1 MTFAIF
7 CRGHQP
13 PLVEQSNRLV
23 GGVGNVLAGAAAA
36 GRNNYQSHDTLGGSP
51 LPAGTGA
58 TGTPVRRL
66 SANRAYRCR
75 GIADLVIGL
84 PFFADITDE
93 QIERMFT
100 RPAAALAEQDP
111 R

>member
-36 GRNNYQSHDTLGGSP
+36 GRNNYQSHDTLGGRPHSP
-51 LPAGTGA
+51 LARVPQAPEFAGCPRIELIGA
-58 TGTPVRRL
+58 EEL
-66 SANRAYRCR
+66 L
-75 GIADLVIGL
+75 IL
-84 PFFADITDE
+84 
-93 QIERMFT
+93 
-100 RPAAALAEQDP
+100 
-111 R
+111 